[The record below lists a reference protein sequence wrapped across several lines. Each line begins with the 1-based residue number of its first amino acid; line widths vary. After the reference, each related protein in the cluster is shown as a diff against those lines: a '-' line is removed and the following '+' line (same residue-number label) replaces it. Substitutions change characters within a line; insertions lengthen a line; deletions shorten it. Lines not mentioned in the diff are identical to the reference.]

1 MPIVVRCH
9 DCGALLKF
17 RDDALGKKAKC
28 SKCSGVMHVLP
39 AGKTRKTGDDDA
51 VFQDNLASAPAT
63 PVSKRELGPVSHSR
77 PAASPVETS
86 PMPEEDLA
94 LATTRLGAR
103 LPVRIIALA
112 LLLTPIPFA
121 SRLSLPER
129 LASCIVPLILAG
141 TYRVSTIGVDRFT
154 TSFHFAFVPIATHHC
169 NLRGVT
175 SIKARFAWDGP
186 GWGTIFVF
194 GASVAAIGW
203 LFEFLI
209 PAIGGPYQ
217 IHLVT
222 AKGRELVAWQGFVDS
237 QFKTTLDLLVRL
249 TNAEVRS
256 M

>member
-17 RDDALGKKAKC
+17 RDDALGKRAKC
-28 SKCSGVMHVLP
+28 TKCSGVMQVLP

-51 VFQDNLASAPAT
+51 VFHDNLASAPAA
-63 PVSKRELGPVSHSR
+63 PVSERELGPVSHSR
-77 PAASPVETS
+77 SAASPVETN
-86 PMPEEDLA
+86 PIPEEDVA
-94 LATTRLGAR
+94 LAPTRLGAS
-103 LPVRIIALA
+103 LPVRIIVLA
-112 LLLTPIPFA
+112 LLLAPIPFL
-121 SRLSLPER
+121 SRLSLSQR

-141 TYRVSTIGVDRFT
+141 TYRISTIRVDRFT
-154 TSFHFAFVPIATHHC
+154 TSFHFAFIPIATHHC

-186 GWGTIFVF
+186 GWGTIVLF
-194 GASVAAIGW
+194 GASLAAFGW

-237 QFKTTLDLLVRL
+237 QFKSTLDLLIRL
-249 TNAEVRS
+249 TSAEVKS